1 MVRRESPGGR
11 ECEAPLSTW
20 RRRRTRGFAG
30 SRRETYGD
38 DITAIT
44 ATLSHATTKPR
55 RLQSHI
61 QKSKFDI
68 FKESTR
74 IAHDDGGDG
83 VANLTDFSR
92 TCLGVFEFDFV
103 NIR

>member
-1 MVRRESPGGR
+1 MATIV
-11 ECEAPLSTW
+11 C
-20 RRRRTRGFAG
+20 RRRTRGVAEEG
-30 SRRETYGD
+30 PETCGD
-38 DITAIT
+38 AITAITAIT

-74 IAHDDGGDG
+74 IGLDDGGDG